1 MVETASFF
9 PFSFDDLLFSASAS
23 VAVKSAILRRL
34 DRARPHLLFYQPN
47 AILIPPRNGRTQDG
61 QLVEPMNEPQAA
73 GLRGPRPI
81 GVSVYTR
88 GTRSTLSLSKK
99 LVPALRWPFPVI
111 VQCCET
117 EKAMCV
123 DAKVNLAHR
132 NYYCGSPASGCDA
145 VLRYSWRKTAG
156 ELPKQHCGLSR
167 V

>member
-1 MVETASFF
+1 MVETASYF
-9 PFSFDDLLFSASAS
+9 PSVWVRWSAFLASAS
-23 VAVKSAILRRL
+23 VAVKTAILRM

-47 AILIPPRNGRTQDG
+47 AVLVPPRNGRTQDG

-73 GLRGPRPI
+73 GLRGTQPI
-81 GVSVYTR
+81 SVSVYTR

-132 NYYCGSPASGCDA
+132 NYYCGSQASGCEGF
-145 VLRYSWRKTAG
+145 LRYSCRKIAG
-156 ELPKQHCGLSR
+156 EHPKQHCGLSR